1 MAEED
6 KERRRQLANRAHK
19 LRNMGK
25 PRRVLPHE
33 YRQAV
38 EILKR
43 AHDERGMTYRQIGYQ
58 LELCDSTLGKHLS
71 GQGET
76 MYRETYER
84 ILRLQPEMIER
95 QKDRHSGG
103 HVSLV
108 GSQRRLRALMAMG
121 WGMKT
126 VAPIIGMD
134 VRNLAK
140 ILLGKVRYVYAAT
153 AEDIKIGYDKLITMD
168 PFEHSPQISAV
179 KNVKRQAAER
189 LYPGPECWDDDTID
203 DPDAVPEWTGACGTA
218 EGYYLHLKY
227 EILIKWSNA
236 PSGKRRRVL
245 CQPCVNAR
253 AETEGLVNGVMTDED
268 AIKEALRNHRTHRDI
283 AADFGVSTR
292 TVQRYAAELKKTGWV
307 PNPKGPRRK
316 EDRS

>member
-1 MAEED
+1 MA
-6 KERRRQLANRAHK
+6 KEKSDRQRQLANRAHK

-25 PRRVLPHE
+25 PRQVLPHE

-71 GQGET
+71 GVGRT
-76 MYRETYER
+76 MYRDTYEKV
-84 ILRLQPEMIER
+84 LRLQPEMIER
-95 QKDRHSGG
+95 HNDRHSGG
-103 HVSLV
+103 HVPLD

-134 VRNLAK
+134 TRNLSK
-140 ILLGKVRYVYAAT
+140 ILLGKVTYVYAAT
-153 AEDIKIGYDKLITMD
+153 AEDIRVGYDKLITMD
-168 PFEHSPQISAV
+168 PFEHSPQVSAV

-203 DPDAVPEWTGACGTA
+203 DPDAVPEWTGGCGTVG
-218 EGYYLHLKY
+218 GYYLHLKY
-227 EILIKWSNA
+227 GILCKEEQK
-236 PSGKRRRVL
+236 PSGMRRRVL
-245 CQPCVNAR
+245 CEPCIRAR
-253 AETEGLVNGVMTDED
+253 AEAEGLTNGWKANEE
-268 AIKEALRNHRTHRDI
+268 AIKAELKQNRTYREI
-283 AADFGVSTR
+283 AADYGCSAR
-292 TVQRYAAELKKTGWV
+292 TVQRVAHELKKSGWV
-307 PNPKGPRRK
+307 PNAKGPRPK
-316 EDRS
+316 EDS